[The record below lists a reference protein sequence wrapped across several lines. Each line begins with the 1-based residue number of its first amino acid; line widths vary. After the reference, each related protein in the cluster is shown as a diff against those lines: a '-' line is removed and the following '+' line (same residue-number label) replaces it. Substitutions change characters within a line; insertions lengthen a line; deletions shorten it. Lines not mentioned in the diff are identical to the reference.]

1 MSMDMPDQSQK
12 SLRRLWA
19 GRIISGLAV
28 LFMLFDGVTKVMKT
42 APVLEATARLGYP
55 ESLIPGIGI
64 ILLVCTAV
72 YVIPRTS
79 ILGAI
84 LLTGFLGGATATNVR
99 AGNPLFETLFPVI
112 FGVLVWGGLYLRD
125 ERLRALVPLRT

>member
-1 MSMDMPDQSQK
+1 MSMDMPDQFPK
-12 SLRRLWA
+12 GLRRLWA
-19 GRIISGLAV
+19 GRIISSLVV

-55 ESLIPGIGI
+55 ESLIPSIGI

-79 ILGAI
+79 ISA
-84 LLTGFLGGATATNVR
+84 R
-99 AGNPLFETLFPVI
+99 SC
-112 FGVLVWGGLYLRD
+112 
-125 ERLRALVPLRT
+125 